1 MVAAHHLTLIFFLM
15 SGLFSPT
22 IAAQVDVPPLA
33 TPKSTSFDYDVT
45 VSLLYNDRLRKPD
58 TRTGLNDAWTLRN
71 QQGSTQSLG
80 DSYRTL
86 GLRYFSLDG
95 RWTTPSASQLSFT
108 LRPDV
113 LSNHADVAS
122 GTNREVDTR
131 SGDTYRAKRPLEF
144 VDQYELALHREDAFE
159 FAVGTYAN
167 LNKPGME
174 GYSPLE
180 FGLETLLPQSFSAV
194 RLTMRQQRI
203 APVTGTSAPLIDQV
217 NKAYSF
223 WILQGRDDRANRIQ
237 RNDRSFD
244 EGFVAEDPYAG
255 GALQASVATPAG
267 VAYTLTVG
275 LLGSKLTAGRKNELF
290 GNVVIQ
296 SPIRLAFIHGQVGFD
311 TRFSRENWAK
321 TSLPHVQLEQQSH
334 SLRLTQHL
342 DPHNKAAMGFHYGI
356 SDRHLRDD
364 TSAVEVHTGWQFDI
378 GLLHRAADPLE
389 IGLFFSDE
397 WRVKNR
403 NGEKIGAF
411 TRSNGNA
418 HSHLGRLSLE
428 LKYQIDSH
436 S

>member
-1 MVAAHHLTLIFFLM
+1 MVVLLQWTLIILLVSSVFAPPLV
-15 SGLFSPT
+15 
-22 IAAQVDVPPLA
+22 AQVPTPPLA
-33 TPKSTSFDYDVT
+33 TPKSTSFDYDAT

-58 TRTGLNDAWTLRN
+58 TRTGLNDAWTLSN

-80 DSYRTL
+80 DSYRTM

-95 RWTTPSASQLSFT
+95 RWTTPGSSQLSFT

-122 GTNREVDTR
+122 GTYREVDTR

-167 LNKPGME
+167 LDNQGVD
-174 GYSPLE
+174 GQSPLE

-203 APVTGTSAPLIDQV
+203 APISGTPAPLIDQV
-217 NKAYSF
+217 NKAYSL
-223 WILQGRDDRANRIQ
+223 WVIQGRDDRANQIQ

-244 EGFVAEDPYAG
+244 EGFVAEDPYVG
-255 GALQASVATPAG
+255 GALQANVATPAG

-296 SPIRLAFIHGQVGFD
+296 SPIRLAFLNGQVGFD

-321 TSLPHVQLEQQSH
+321 TALPHVQLEQQSH

-342 DPHNKAAMGFHYGI
+342 DPRNKAAMGFHYGI

-364 TSAVEVHTGWQFDI
+364 TSAVVVHTGWQFDI

-403 NGEKIGAF
+403 DGEKIGAF

-418 HSHLGRLSLE
+418 HSHLGRISLE